1 MDWALCKTFTGG
13 TSMSIVDELMEL
25 HKLLQAGGVTQ
36 SEYEAVK
43 KRLINSS
50 GESPAVKQNLLKQKG
65 APSTWQIAGIAV
77 AGSLGGR
84 LIADHLHN
92 DHLQDQALD
101 AVNANQEIDLSN
113 VDIIE
118 VRQIS
123 VNPDTDNI
131 DITDTFFF

>member
-1 MDWALCKTFTGG
+1 
-13 TSMSIVDELMEL
+13 MEL

-101 AVNANQEIDLSN
+101 AVNANQDIDLSN

-118 VRQIS
+118 VHQIS

>member
-1 MDWALCKTFTGG
+1 
-13 TSMSIVDELMEL
+13 MSIVDELMEL

-36 SEYEAVK
+36 AEYEAVK
-43 KRLINSS
+43 TRLINSS

-65 APSTWQIAGIAV
+65 APSTWQIAGIAA

-92 DHLQDQALD
+92 DHLQDKALD
-101 AVNANQEIDLSN
+101 VASANQEIDPSN
-113 VDIIE
+113 FDVIE

-123 VNPDTDNI
+123 VDTNTDNF